1 MKLKIAQ
8 RIAIMY
14 YITKIKTIFVISKR
28 TAAKQAF
35 ELFCTPY
42 SGKQKRKAPPIF
54 AQAME
59 LTIIQDSLNIKG
71 WQWNP
76 EISNEKKILILHGF
90 DSCSYKFDKYISPLT
105 KLGFTVIAFDAPA
118 HGISEGKTVNALQL
132 KKTILSINQLHGELY
147 GIIGHSFGGLAAALA
162 SESLINIQ
170 KLVLI
175 APAVETLRA
184 IDNFFSFVP
193 LGNSIKNEMIEY
205 IQTLS
210 DQKIIYY
217 STSRAIAENK
227 INTLWLHD
235 EEDWICP
242 YEDVKKIQEK
252 QLNHVEFYIT
262 KGLGHSKIYRD
273 SIVKEK
279 IFNFLNH

>member
-1 MKLKIAQ
+1 
-8 RIAIMY
+8 
-14 YITKIKTIFVISKR
+14 
-28 TAAKQAF
+28 
-35 ELFCTPY
+35 
-42 SGKQKRKAPPIF
+42 
-54 AQAME
+54 
-59 LTIIQDSLNIKG
+59 
-71 WQWNP
+71 
-76 EISNEKKILILHGF
+76 
-90 DSCSYKFDKYISPLT
+90 
-105 KLGFTVIAFDAPA
+105 
-118 HGISEGKTVNALQL
+118 
-132 KKTILSINQLHGELY
+132 
-147 GIIGHSFGGLAAALA
+147 
-162 SESLINIQ
+162 
-170 KLVLI
+170 
-175 APAVETLRA
+175 
-184 IDNFFSFVP
+184 
-193 LGNSIKNEMIEY
+193 MIEY

>member
-1 MKLKIAQ
+1 M
-8 RIAIMY
+8 
-14 YITKIKTIFVISKR
+14 
-28 TAAKQAF
+28 
-35 ELFCTPY
+35 
-42 SGKQKRKAPPIF
+42 
-54 AQAME
+54 
-59 LTIIQDSLNIKG
+59 
-71 WQWNP
+71 
-76 EISNEKKILILHGF
+76 
-90 DSCSYKFDKYISPLT
+90 
-105 KLGFTVIAFDAPA
+105 
-118 HGISEGKTVNALQL
+118 
-132 KKTILSINQLHGELY
+132 Y
-147 GIIGHSFGGLAAALA
+147 GIIGHSFGGLAAALS